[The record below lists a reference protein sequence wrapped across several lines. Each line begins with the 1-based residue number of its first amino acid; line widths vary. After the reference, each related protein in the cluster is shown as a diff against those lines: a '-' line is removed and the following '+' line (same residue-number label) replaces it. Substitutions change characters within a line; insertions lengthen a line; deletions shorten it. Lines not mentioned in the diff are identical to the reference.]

1 MKPDPF
7 ATEVHKPSDNFK
19 NNSLNLV
26 FRVKY
31 LEKDCKILH
40 EKQIPLWFLSKYCL
54 VFMIFSFMFVQVCA
68 PNENW
73 FNTMSI
79 FFHVRQ
85 SESIGQRER
94 DNLFMPGGLLDRCRL
109 DL

>member
-7 ATEVHKPSDNFK
+7 ATELHKPSDNFK

-31 LEKDCKILH
+31 LERIVRPDIRTKPYSCFSQKIAL
-40 EKQIPLWFLSKYCL
+40 
-54 VFMIFSFMFVQVCA
+54 FSIYFYSMSDQVCA
-68 PNENW
+68 LNENR
-73 FNTMSI
+73 FNMSI

-85 SESIGQRER
+85 SQSIGQRER
-94 DNLFMPGGLLDRCRL
+94 DNLVMPGGLLDRRRL